1 MALNPALIY
10 DPRFHTFESW
20 ASLMCEQYGA
30 QNLEIPNANTDW
42 KAWGDGLS
50 SIDVFTNEAIPRTDQ
65 FEDWYDWA
73 EAMVNAVNPYTAS
86 TG

>member
-20 ASLMCEQYGA
+20 ASLMCEQYAA
-30 QNLEIPNANTDW
+30 QNLVIPDKYTDW
-42 KAWGDGLS
+42 KEWGDGLG

-65 FEDWYDWA
+65 YEDWADWA

>member
-20 ASLMCEQYGA
+20 ASLMCEQYGT
-30 QNLEIPNANTDW
+30 QNLEIPNAYTDW
-42 KAWGDGLS
+42 KVWGDGLS
-50 SIDVFTNEAIPRTDQ
+50 AIDVFSNEATPRTDQ

-73 EAMVNAVNPYTAS
+73 EAMVNAINPYTAS
-86 TG
+86 T